1 MTSAKALSQSPSV
14 LNLIQGPT
22 RTGLILGHG
31 YIDFSG
37 YVVALTPPGK
47 LRMPNGLETEW
58 QVERGETARAGDG
71 SLEVGGVSIHP
82 GPIWDS
88 RPRPRFRP
96 EMIGRVT
103 RDLTALAG
111 LGEGLTPAGDDIL
124 IGYVAAIVMFH
135 HAYAQGREL
144 AQTAG
149 SPTTAL
155 SRTLLSHPSTGEL
168 PEAARHLLEKG
179 DPDPLLAFGHSSG
192 RCLLVGLALG
202 ARISHKLPRRA
213 AHPVRP
219 PPALVLD
226 LDIPLSLCHPDGF
239 LTPMCP
245 RSSEAEGDTTKVEI
259 RITHCGDRP
268 TLQPAAIRSLSTEG
282 LIASAPHALRLFSGE
297 LFNHDV
303 MTEAAKAIDE
313 LQPHHEPNDKD
324 VM

>member
-47 LRMPNGLETEW
+47 LRMPNGLKTEW
-58 QVERGETARAGDG
+58 QVERGETARAGAG
-71 SLEVGGVSIHP
+71 SLEVGGASIHP
-82 GPIWDS
+82 GPIWDP

-111 LGEGLTPAGDDIL
+111 LGDGLTPAWDDIL

-135 HAYAQGREL
+135 HAYAQGQEM

-149 SPTTAL
+149 SRTTAL
-155 SRTLLSHPSTGEL
+155 SRTLLSHAATGEL
-168 PEAARHLLEKG
+168 PEAAHHLLEKG

-192 RCLLVGLALG
+192 RCLLAGLALG
-202 ARISHKLPRRA
+202 ARRLPRRA
-213 AHPVRP
+213 AHPAP
-219 PPALVLD
+219 PPPTLVLD
-226 LDIPLSLCHPDGF
+226 LDIPLRLWHPDGF
-239 LTPMCP
+239 LTPVCP
-245 RSSEAEGDTTKVEI
+245 RSSEAERTTTKVEI
-259 RITHCGDRP
+259 RITPCGDRP
-268 TLQPAAIRSLSTEG
+268 TLQPAAIRSQ
-282 LIASAPHALRLFSGE
+282 RFSPPP
-297 LFNHDV
+297 D
-303 MTEAAKAIDE
+303 TA
-313 LQPHHEPNDKD
+313 
-324 VM
+324 